1 MFFKFFFIASLI
13 NIFSFSYETKDFSYL
28 VGKTSCIDDKT
39 LNLHLKLY
47 QGYVKNINELIS
59 ILKEMDQKGDSS
71 SIVYSALKRR
81 FGFEFDGMRLH
92 ELYFENIGSSS
103 PIKKESK
110 IYQEIVREFKTF
122 ENFKQSFL
130 KTAMTRGIGWVV
142 LYKDLESNALFN
154 VWINEHEVSHLV
166 KGVPL
171 LVLDVWEHAF
181 ITQYGLEKAK
191 YLDAFLK
198 DINWDVVDKRVTNK

>member
-1 MFFKFFFIASLI
+1 MFFKFFSIISLI
-13 NIFSFSYETKDFSYL
+13 NILLFSYEAKDFSYL
-28 VGKTSCIDDKT
+28 VGKTTCIDDKT

-59 ILKEMDQKGDSS
+59 LLKEMDQNNDSS
-71 SIVYSALKRR
+71 SIIYSALKRR

-92 ELYFENIGSSS
+92 ELYFENIGSSA

-110 IYQEIVREFKTF
+110 IYQEIEREFKSF

-181 ITQYGLEKAK
+181 ITQYGLEKAR

-198 DINWDVVDKRVTNK
+198 DVNWDVVDKRVSSK